1 MLCKLKGVSFYQTT
15 IDDIEEGETVLL
27 KVDEESEYDNKPVI
41 CTNKKGEK
49 LGCIGKEQKEEVSNL
64 MEKKYKVKVQK
75 IHKLEGPSGV
85 CIKIESK

>member
-49 LGCIGKEQKEEVSNL
+49 LGCISKEQKEEVSKL
-64 MEKKYKVKVQK
+64 MEKKKIKTHVLK
-75 IHKLEGPSGV
+75 IHKWEGPSGV
-85 CIKIESK
+85 TIKIC